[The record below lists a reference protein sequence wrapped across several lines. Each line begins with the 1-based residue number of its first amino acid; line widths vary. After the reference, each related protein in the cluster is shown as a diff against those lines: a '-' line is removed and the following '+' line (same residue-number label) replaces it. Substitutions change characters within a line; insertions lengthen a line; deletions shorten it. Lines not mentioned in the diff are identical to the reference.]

1 MCTLL
6 SHRTNGQNDPAVQW
20 KRMRTVVFCYGIN
33 LLPVLTQQWMVS
45 GRHWRGP
52 RAGDSPMVYGDL
64 VFAPFISPPSA
75 SLSASVLHPNTVTV
89 QTTAQ
94 SYERTSREN
103 RNYSHKSPVSISSP
117 CFTHYNT
124 SSLCSYMFP
133 TGKNEFGWPLHNLL
147 ILK

>member
-45 GRHWRGP
+45 GRPWRGP

-103 RNYSHKSPVSISSP
+103 RNYSHKSPRFYFFPPALPIIIHLPSAAI
-117 CFTHYNT
+117 CFPLVRMNLGGLFIT
-124 SSLCSYMFP
+124 SSS
-133 TGKNEFGWPLHNLL
+133 
-147 ILK
+147 